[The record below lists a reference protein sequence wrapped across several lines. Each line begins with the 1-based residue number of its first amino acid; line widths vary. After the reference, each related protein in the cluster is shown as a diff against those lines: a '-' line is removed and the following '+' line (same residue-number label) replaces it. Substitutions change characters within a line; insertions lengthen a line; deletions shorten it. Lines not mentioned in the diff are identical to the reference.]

1 MGVPLVVVIER
12 LRLTYSPELSE
23 VDCVSLV
30 NVNGQR
36 RVILDLAV
44 ETVTIIFNKTDS
56 LSRHTL
62 VSYHTVSHRN
72 S

>member
-1 MGVPLVVVIER
+1 MGVSLILIER

-30 NVNGQR
+30 NVNARR
-36 RVILDLAV
+36 RVILAV
-44 ETVTIIFNKTDS
+44 EAVTILFTKTGP
-56 LSRHTL
+56 LFRHTL